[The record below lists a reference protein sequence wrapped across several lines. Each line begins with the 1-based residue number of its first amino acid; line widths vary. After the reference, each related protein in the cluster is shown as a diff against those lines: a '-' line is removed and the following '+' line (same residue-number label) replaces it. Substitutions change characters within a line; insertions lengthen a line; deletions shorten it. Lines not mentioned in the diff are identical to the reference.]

1 MSQPEAF
8 HIPAGARVEWRQAN
22 RKVQGEVVCYR
33 AIGQRQVLT
42 VRRSDGELV
51 SLMAEKAKAL
61 PADAPASADPIFE
74 ILTPPLARSEAEGIA
89 RTIVAGGA
97 ASLRMPVNQVINLLA
112 TALVEALD
120 RPSEGL

>member
-1 MSQPEAF
+1 MSQPDAF

-61 PADAPASADPIFE
+61 SRHPIGRLGKPEDIAWMVLYLASD
-74 ILTPPLARSEAEGIA
+74 EAGFVTGAEM
-89 RTIVAGGA
+89 VVDGGY
-97 ASLRMPVNQVINLLA
+97 LMV
-112 TALVEALD
+112 
-120 RPSEGL
+120 